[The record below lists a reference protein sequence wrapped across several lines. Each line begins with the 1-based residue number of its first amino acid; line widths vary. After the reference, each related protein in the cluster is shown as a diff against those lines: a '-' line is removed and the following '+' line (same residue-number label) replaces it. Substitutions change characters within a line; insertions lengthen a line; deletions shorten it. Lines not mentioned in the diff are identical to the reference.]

1 MESTP
6 DNVFGV
12 VLIAVVLSAIL
23 YGVGIVQFWLYI
35 RKYHS
40 IDPILIQSMVLL
52 PLKTALETDV
62 SQPKVVTVLL
72 CDTCQQALTT
82 HATYRNLV
90 TSMTNPSILTGVVN
104 TSVIQLYF
112 GGTAGTI
119 VQQFFCW
126 RIYKVGQSAVVPAIV
141 SLASWVVFV
150 LLYYTATKFGEVE
163 LPVAN
168 SLQTLVIVTN
178 GLSAAVD
185 VTITLTLVFLL
196 NSVKT
201 GFRQSTDLIN
211 RLMIF
216 TFTTG
221 IPTSIF
227 ALLSAIC
234 VRAFPQT
241 QLFVFFYII
250 LGRLYTNSLL
260 VTLNSREYIR
270 SGGTSGGGEQYGL
283 ELSAGNP
290 RSQQHRDPISV
301 RIRTDTEH
309 DFERQDVK

>member
-12 VLIAVVLSAIL
+12 VLLAVVLSAIL

-40 IDPILIQSMVLL
+40 IDPLLIKS
-52 PLKTALETDV
+52 
-62 SQPKVVTVLL
+62 VVVAVLL

-82 HATYRNLV
+82 QSMYRTLI
-90 TSMTNPSILTGVVN
+90 TSMTDPSILTGAVN
-104 TSVIQLYF
+104 TAVIQLYF
-112 GGTAGTI
+112 GGTVGAI

-126 RIYKVGQSAVVPAIV
+126 RIYKVGKSAVVPGIV

-150 LLYYTATKFGEVE
+150 LLYYTVTKFGEDG
-163 LPVAN
+163 LLAD
-168 SLQTLVIVTN
+168 STLQTLVIVTN
-178 GLSAAVD
+178 SLSAAVD
-185 VTITLTLVFLL
+185 VMITLTLAFLL
-196 NSVKT
+196 HSVKT

-221 IPTSIF
+221 IPTSVF

-234 VRAFPQT
+234 VGAFPKT
-241 QLFVFFYII
+241 QIYIFFYII

-260 VTLNSREYIR
+260 VTLNSREFIR
-270 SGGTSGGGEQYGL
+270 SGSTTGGGEEYAV
-283 ELSAGNP
+283 ELSAANP

-301 RIRTDTEH
+301 RITSRTETEH
-309 DFERQDVK
+309 DFERRDVK